1 MIYTVEC
8 NFSDPNTEEQWNN
21 FYNLNKLPA
30 LISVTGI
37 QTSQRFKAVGSGYPI
52 YLAIHSIDSAEV
64 LAGEEYHKKGGGN
77 FAQWQKYITDWH
89 RNLHKGIDQAPAI
102 GAEEYLLSSENG
114 PESLIKIGLIPQEI
128 QAVALDKSPAYRWL
142 AKLDGSNSHLLA
154 HLPKDVHLY
163 APITEQLVSAS

>member
-21 FYNLNKLPA
+21 FYSLNKLPA

-37 QTSQRFKAVGSGYPI
+37 HTSQRFKALGFGYPI
-52 YLAIHSIDSAEV
+52 YLAVHSIDSAEV

-77 FAQWQKYITDWH
+77 FAQWQEYITDWR
-89 RNLHKGIDQAPAI
+89 RNLYKGINQAPAI
-102 GAEEYLLSSENG
+102 GADEYLLLSTKG
-114 PESLIKIGLIPQEI
+114 PESFIKIGLIPQEI

-142 AKLDGSNSHLLA
+142 AKIDGANSHLLEY
-154 HLPKDVHLY
+154 LPKDIYLY
-163 APITEQLVSAS
+163 APIAEQLVSAS